1 MIIFISESETNMKKL
16 SWKEIVWYVISGVFA
31 FGGLILI
38 TFGIFGH
45 HMNVPLNENFI
56 KTAENALIKALNIPF
71 DFRIWGIIFL
81 FVGLVIAIIT
91 LNIHA
96 KKVDREVEK
105 TIRRQQRLNA
115 GLNEEIAVK
124 FAVEIVEEN
133 KENA

>member
-31 FGGLILI
+31 
-38 TFGIFGH
+38 IFGH

-91 LNIHA
+91 LNVHA

-124 FAVEIVEEN
+124 SAVEIVEEN

>member
-1 MIIFISESETNMKKL
+1 MKKIL
-16 SWKEIVWYVISGVFA
+16 FATNNQTKAKRFTKNLLKHDIEIVS
-31 FGGLILI
+31 LLD
-38 TFGIFGH
+38 
-45 HMNVPLNENFI
+45 MNIKLDVEENGKDAI
-56 KTAENALIKALNIPF
+56 ENALIKALNIPF

-91 LNIHA
+91 LNVHA

-124 FAVEIVEEN
+124 SAVEIVEEN